1 LKALG
6 LKGADKMHPDAL
18 KPVLE
23 AQPKPSMRLTQDR
36 QVRLAQDSGK
46 AEGDFAS
53 RFPDAM
59 KITPQ

>member
-1 LKALG
+1 
-6 LKGADKMHPDAL
+6 MHPDAL

>member
-1 LKALG
+1 LRAIG
-6 LKGADKMHPDAL
+6 VKGAEKMHPDAS

-23 AQPKPSMRLTQDR
+23 AQPKPSVRVAQDR
-36 QVRLAQDSGK
+36 QVRLAHDSGK

-59 KITPQ
+59 KALQ